1 MKYVIAL
8 VLFLIWFLFIMFAP
22 TDIVVFLMYIIGGW
36 QVGAWIHDLSV
47 KFSKE

>member
-1 MKYVIAL
+1 MKYVVAL
-8 VLFLIWFLFIMFAP
+8 VLFLIWFLFMVFVP
-22 TDIVVFLMYIIGGW
+22 TDVVTLVLYVIGGW

>member
-1 MKYVIAL
+1 MKYVVAL
-8 VLFLIWFLFIMFAP
+8 VLFLIWILFVMLAP

-36 QVGAWIHDLSV
+36 QVGGWIHDLSV